1 MRDVL
6 THAQHIDSMWN
17 RAKTSM
23 GVAALSTL
31 LATILSLCFTQC
43 STVLTL
49 LGCRRLRK
57 QRKKSRGMPATP
69 ATYATI
75 SPKPDPK
82 PLPPTPIPD
91 SRLFN
96 NAIELRNEQE
106 IPMETLSTSQPVLS
120 SPSSVRRLPTP
131 PTPPPKPES
140 PAVYRNMLAMY

>member
-1 MRDVL
+1 
-6 THAQHIDSMWN
+6 MWN

-43 STVLTL
+43 STTLTL

-57 QRKKSRGMPATP
+57 QRKRSKGVSTETT
-69 ATYATI
+69 TYATI
-75 SPKPDPK
+75 PPKPEPK

-91 SRLFN
+91 NRLFS
-96 NAIELRNEQE
+96 NAMELRTEQE
-106 IPMETLSTSQPVLS
+106 IPMDSLSTSPPVLS
-120 SPSSVRRLPTP
+120 SPSSIRRLPTP